1 MMSGVHYM
9 SQHKYIVTKLS
20 NNKFHVGRL
29 RVDEA
34 NYEVLCL
41 CQTQKIAERIM
52 EALARHERGT
62 IWLQ

>member
-1 MMSGVHYM
+1 M

-52 EALARHERGT
+52 EALAKHERGT
-62 IWLQ
+62 